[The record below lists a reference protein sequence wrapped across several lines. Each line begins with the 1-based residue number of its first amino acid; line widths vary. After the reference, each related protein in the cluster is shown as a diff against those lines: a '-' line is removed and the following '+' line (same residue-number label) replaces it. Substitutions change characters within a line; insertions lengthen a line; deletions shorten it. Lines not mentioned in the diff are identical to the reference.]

1 MARFLKVSI
10 SPIMIPSLGTSARTA
25 VVFPER
31 DRRAMATATVAKP
44 TVARPPT
51 WLPPGVVEA
60 VEAVEAPRSSGA
72 EGAEGVE
79 GARKAC
85 KMWF

>member
-1 MARFLKVSI
+1 MNGKIFESFHLPHLIRE
-10 SPIMIPSLGTSARTA
+10 SLGTSARTA

-51 WLPPGVVEA
+51 WRPPGV